1 MFFKQTQG
9 AADYLVVGLGNP
21 GDKYEG
27 SRHNIGF
34 ETIDFIAQKAGTKIV
49 KAKFSGLYG
58 VWQYKDRKILLLKPQ
73 TFMNLSGQSVGEAA
87 RFYKIKPENTLIIYD
102 DVSLDVGKVRIR
114 TKGSAGGHNGIK
126 SIIEQ
131 IGDEFPRVKIGVGQK
146 PHPDYDLAAW
156 VLGKFT
162 QDDKKLLQERFE
174 DVYGAVQLLIDT
186 QVEKAMNLYN
196 K

>member
-1 MFFKQTQG
+1 MFLKGSQG
-9 AADYLVVGLGNP
+9 ADYLVVGLGNP
-21 GDKYEG
+21 GGKYEG

-34 ETIDFIAQKAGTKIV
+34 ETIDFIAQKTGTKII

-126 SIIEQ
+126 SIIEN
-131 IGDEFPRVKIGVGQK
+131 IGEEFPRIKIGVGQK
-146 PHPDYDLAAW
+146 PHPDYDLADW
-156 VLGKFT
+156 VLGKFS
-162 QDDKKLLQERFE
+162 QGDKKLLQERFE
-174 DVYGAVQLLIDT
+174 DVYSAAELLIDS

>member
-1 MFFKQTQG
+1 MFLKGSQG
-9 AADYLVVGLGNP
+9 ADYLVVGLGNP
-21 GDKYEG
+21 GGKYDG

-34 ETIDFIAQKAGTKIV
+34 ETIDFIAQKTGTKII

-58 VWQYKDRKILLLKPQ
+58 VWQYKDKKVLLLKPQ

-162 QDDKKLLQERFE
+162 QDDKKLLQER
-174 DVYGAVQLLIDT
+174 
-186 QVEKAMNLYN
+186 
-196 K
+196 

>member
-1 MFFKQTQG
+1 MFLKGSQG
-9 AADYLVVGLGNP
+9 ADYLVVGLGNP
-21 GDKYEG
+21 GGKYEG

-126 SIIEQ
+126 SIIEN
-131 IGDEFPRVKIGVGQK
+131 IGEEFPRIKIGVGQK
-146 PHPDYDLAAW
+146 PHPDYDLADW
-156 VLGKFT
+156 VLGKFS
-162 QDDKKLLQERFE
+162 QGDKKLLQERFE
-174 DVYGAVQLLIDT
+174 DVYSAAELLIDS